1 MGRRC
6 GCRFASP
13 FCLCWQEGMDYF
25 IEASTLLRYLR
36 AHEWDVDKAT
46 ATSGPND
53 RTLLIP
59 FKEVL
64 IMSDTCKQWPA
75 SLCVSCTGLVPWF
88 LYTNYM
94 HALMQA
100 AAAVCATARW
110 RKEIA
115 DGEWDGAA

>member
-59 FKEVL
+59 LKEVL
-64 IMSDTCKQWPA
+64 IMSDTCNGQRPCVFPA
-75 SLCVSCTGLVPWF
+75 RVSSHGSYIQTICML
-88 LYTNYM
+88 
-94 HALMQA
+94 
-100 AAAVCATARW
+100 
-110 RKEIA
+110 
-115 DGEWDGAA
+115 